1 MTFETIKEKMFSM
14 IKNKHE
20 IIINLAILLV
30 LITGIILRI
39 KVYLYGQG
47 IIGDQVSLVYLNVMQ
62 RNYLDLFQPLDGG
75 QVAPPLFLVMTK
87 FFFTIGKNINGLFY
101 AGFGAKF
108 FAQICSL
115 ASIFAFYA
123 LLNKVFKNKLYIIIC
138 LMLFCFNAAALNYAQ
153 EAKQYSTDLLFSVL
167 LIYIF
172 YTVNFKQDSVKK
184 ISFYSLILVLSLWF
198 STSAP
203 FVIAAGFCYLIFDFI
218 KNKTYDKKFLIV
230 LIPFALS
237 FLIWFLVY
245 YIPVKEFTYG
255 FMYKFWSTQDP
266 KFLSHKGFKIF
277 SAELNRLIPFNLVVP
292 SFIAGILILLQKK
305 ENKILALTGLPILLC
320 MFVSFLNHYPFELR
334 LILFL
339 LPSIIIITMA
349 FLLYI
354 EENKNNYIL
363 ILIFVIVSCLQQF
376 ENSVSRRIFY
386 KSDIIQQMKY
396 IVDNKKELSGI
407 LTFYHNDFAYYLR
420 LCDLNIKIIFMD
432 SSYNKEKINRVIS
445 SLEKNKTYIIAI
457 PTTMWHTKTYSI
469 ELKQHIQNDKNVKI
483 IDIKKD
489 KKDNNIYLIKFKIVK

>member
-1 MTFETIKEKMFSM
+1 MTFKTIKEKMFSM
-14 IKNKHE
+14 IKSKHE
-20 IIINLAILLV
+20 IIINLAILLI
-30 LITGIILRI
+30 LITGVILRI
-39 KVYLYGQG
+39 KIYLYDQG
-47 IIGDQVSLVYLNVMQ
+47 IIGDQVSLVYFNVMN
-62 RNYLDLFQPLDGG
+62 RDYMDLFRPLDGK

-87 FFFTIGKNINGLFY
+87 FFFTIGKNINGLLC

-115 ASIFAFYA
+115 ASVFAFYA
-123 LLNKVFKNKLYIIIC
+123 LLNKAFKNKLYIIIC
-138 LMLFCFNAAALNYAQ
+138 LMLFCFNTAALNYAQ
-153 EAKQYSTDLLFSVL
+153 EAKQYSTDLLFSIL
-167 LIYIF
+167 LIYTF
-172 YTVNFKQDSVKK
+172 YSINFKQDSVKK

-203 FVIAAGFCYLIFDFI
+203 FVIAAGFCYLIFDFV

-230 LIPFALS
+230 LIPFALN

-277 SAELNRLIPFNLVVP
+277 SMELNRLIPFNLVIP
-292 SFIAGILILLQKK
+292 SFMAGILILLQKK
-305 ENKILALTGLPILLC
+305 ENKILALTSLPILLC
-320 MFVSFLNHYPFELR
+320 MFVSYLNHYPFELR

-349 FLLYI
+349 FLLYF
-354 EENKNNYIL
+354 EENKNNYIP
-363 ILIFVIVSCLQQF
+363 ILIFVIISCLQQF
-376 ENSVSRRIFY
+376 ENSVSRCIFY

-396 IVDNKKELSGI
+396 IIDNKKELSGI

-420 LCDLNIKIIFMD
+420 LCNLNIKIIFMD
-432 SSYNKEKINRVIS
+432 TPYNKEKINKVIG
-445 SLEKNKTYIIAI
+445 SLDKNKTYIIAI
-457 PTTMWHTKTYSI
+457 PTTMWLTPTYSS
-469 ELKQHIQNDKNVKI
+469 ELKQHVQNDKKIKI
-483 IDIKKD
+483 IDIKEAKID
-489 KKDNNIYLIKFKIVK
+489 KNIYLIKFKVI

>member
-1 MTFETIKEKMFSM
+1 
-14 IKNKHE
+14 
-20 IIINLAILLV
+20 
-30 LITGIILRI
+30 
-39 KVYLYGQG
+39 
-47 IIGDQVSLVYLNVMQ
+47 
-62 RNYLDLFQPLDGG
+62 
-75 QVAPPLFLVMTK
+75 
-87 FFFTIGKNINGLFY
+87 
-101 AGFGAKF
+101 
-108 FAQICSL
+108 
-115 ASIFAFYA
+115 
-123 LLNKVFKNKLYIIIC
+123 
-138 LMLFCFNAAALNYAQ
+138 MLFCFNAAALNYAQ

-376 ENSVSRRIFY
+376 ENSVSRCMFY
-386 KSDIIQQMKY
+386 KSGIIEQMKY
-396 IVDNKKELSGI
+396 IVDNKKNYRE
-407 LTFYHNDFAYYLR
+407 YLR
-420 LCDLNIKIIFMD
+420 F
-432 SSYNKEKINRVIS
+432 
-445 SLEKNKTYIIAI
+445 
-457 PTTMWHTKTYSI
+457 TTMI
-469 ELKQHIQNDKNVKI
+469 LLI
-483 IDIKKD
+483 I
-489 KKDNNIYLIKFKIVK
+489 